1 MKDLRQLVR
10 RSGLLASGK
19 RRRRVLDSRRAD
31 AMNRR
36 LRSET
41 LEKRNLLAGGI
52 LASQNFNPYDVNDD
66 GMISVRDALG
76 VVNFLAR
83 GQGAEGEQGGLTSSS
98 NGAPNF
104 HYDVNGDSE
113 ITASDALGV
122 INALA
127 RAEGA
132 PSVTPIELTLSED
145 DSPTVFNLLQGQAAM
160 SGTLSGVLLKEITIE
175 GDINVVTNDA
185 LFLLN
190 GYNPGAP
197 LPQTLTAT
205 QSPSGF
211 PQVLGQVLPEVF
223 SELNDGESSTVKIV
237 YDVVESSGDSSE
249 NTATIVIEG
258 VTDKEVE
265 YLLTVRDLDDKEIA
279 PVNGVVSVGVDQEVY
294 LQVAYEDL
302 RSASLGT
309 DIGAFQLITNLTFD
323 NASLITPVL
332 YESQKVELKGSF
344 RPSTN
349 GVRFSIPDPAPVQ
362 NPGPLVYEKL
372 AGQLEGKN
380 LAALLTEA
388 LEQFGYDSSQYRM
401 DEDGNAQRVT
411 FIGLGNQDVPDIT
424 FDVLDSNGNPDT
436 GGFVS
441 GEVTVTPA
449 LLPDGSPNSDA
460 VPYSIDFRS
469 NSFDSSPDGF
479 GEAFYKILLSGDGG
493 SYDPNAGGENQGG
506 FIAVGGLGG
515 IPGQGGGIP
524 ELGEFGEPFDSFS
537 LKVKVNAPEVDVM
550 ASIEAASTENEFL
563 LLYGYDNQRIADNV
577 LAETVEGGLGQEL
590 GNANNGVATL
600 TLSTKTPNELPI
612 VTEEVAATFIET
624 DPEGSVDLL
633 QFASDPDGDDADLSV
648 AGLTLETGNGSG
660 ITQNGNTLTVNP
672 SSYRFLNDNETAV
685 VVYNYDVV
693 DVRGGTVAQ
702 KATITITGVT
712 DPNLRPSIEL
722 DQSFTIAENTTAP
735 TPVGTVV
742 ASDPDEG
749 DTLTFSIVSGNTGDA
764 FEIDSSTGELRVKT
778 NSAIDFEVNPKFD
791 LGIQVAD
798 NGGLTDTQTVT
809 VNLTDVNEVPVINDQ
824 SFSVNETAPQGTVF
838 GTIAATDPEGAG
850 LTFTVTAGDNG
861 DIISVSETGELSVAT
876 DQLIPETQVVFTVQV
891 SDGTNAASADITV
904 NVTDVP
910 QPPTVNDQT
919 FDVDENSPVDTVVG
933 KVVANDPDGDPLTY
947 VITDG
952 NAAGKFGIDANTG
965 DITVAGSLDFETEST
980 YVLTVRVSD
989 PGDLN
994 ATAIITINVNNL
1006 NEAPTVENQVFS
1018 VAENV
1023 ESGTLVGTIQA
1034 NDPDGTSLTYT
1045 ATGGSG
1051 LGVFNVDS
1059 ASGEVI
1065 TVGSLDFEAT
1075 SQYALNVTVS
1085 DGSLSDTAV
1094 ITINVTNVNE
1104 TPIAGDPIEVS
1115 FSEQDDPG
1123 TVDLLTGSSDPDGGD
1138 VLTVADLNV
1147 VSGNAGGITQDGNSL
1162 LVDPSF
1168 YGFLLNN
1175 QTETVVYS
1183 FLIKDAAGASV
1194 AQSAT
1199 IRITGFNDPPN
1210 ARDDNRTAVVDQVVT
1225 INVLENDDP
1234 GDGESG
1240 SDSISLVSA
1249 TLTSDPSN
1257 VISFDVNLAAGE
1269 VTITP
1274 ALDFEGDVT
1283 FEYVIQ
1289 DEGEKTATANG
1300 KVTYR
1305 RFEPSTISGLV
1316 FEDHLENGIDVVL
1329 NGADEIRNG
1338 VKDIDEVGFAGLVV
1352 ELYSAA
1358 DANVLGEEVRMSTM
1372 TDVTGAYQFD
1382 SLPPGEFELTLV
1394 DPPGVDL
1401 IGDDD
1406 KVVTFR
1412 GSMEGVLKLS
1422 SAQEIVREVS
1432 IEDPLGGETI
1442 TGIDWH
1448 IVDKGAAFDTNNLL
1462 SSNYDNLDENDNP
1475 KGVFALLDKDGNQVF
1490 VGVTGGFAGV
1500 GMVKVTYDKANDEA
1514 LLEVLNE
1521 VGTQTR
1527 VLADDEFELTEG
1539 DKIQVFG
1546 GLDDLF
1552 ADSEDGGG
1560 GLLSSS

>member
-19 RRRRVLDSRRAD
+19 RRRRALDSRRAD

-132 PSVTPIELTLSED
+132 PSVTPIELELTED

-160 SGTLSGVLLKEITIE
+160 SGTLSGVLLKEITID

-185 LFLLN
+185 LFFLN

-197 LPQTLTAT
+197 LPQTLTADE
-205 QSPSGF
+205 SSSGF
-211 PQVLGQVLPEVF
+211 PQVRGQVLPEVF
-223 SELNDGESSTVKIV
+223 SELNDGESSTITIV

-332 YESQKVELKGSF
+332 YESQKVELTGSF
-344 RPSTN
+344 SSSRN
-349 GVRFSIPDPAPVQ
+349 GVRFSIPDPAPVE
-362 NPGPLVYEKL
+362 NPGPQVYEKL

-380 LAALLTEA
+380 LAALLAEA
-388 LEQFGYDSSQYRM
+388 LELFGYDPSQYRM
-401 DEDGNAQRVT
+401 DGDGNAQRVT
-411 FIGLGNQDVPDIT
+411 FIGLGNQNVPDIT
-424 FDVLDSNGNPDT
+424 FDVLDSSGNPDE

-550 ASIEAASTENEFL
+550 ASIEAASAENEFL

-612 VTEEVAATFIET
+612 VTEEVAATFVET

-633 QFASDPDGDDADLSV
+633 QFASDPDGDDAGLSV
-648 AGLTLETGNGSG
+648 AGLTLESGNGSG
-660 ITQNGNTLTVNP
+660 ITQNGNTLTVDP
-672 SSYRFLNDNETAV
+672 SSYRFLNDNETEV

-722 DQSFTIAENTTAP
+722 DQSFTIPENTTAP

-749 DTLTFSIVSGNTGDA
+749 DTLTFSIVSGNNGDA
-764 FEIDSSTGELRVKT
+764 FEIDSLTGELRVKT

-809 VNLTDVNEVPVINDQ
+809 VNLTDINEAPVINDQ

-838 GTIAATDPEGAG
+838 GMIAATDPEGAG

-861 DIISVSETGELSVAT
+861 EIISVSDTGELSVAT
-876 DQLIPETQVVFTVQV
+876 DQLVPETQVVFTVQV
-891 SDGTNAASADITV
+891 SDGTNAASAVITV

-965 DITVAGSLDFETEST
+965 DITVAGSLDFETEQT
-980 YVLTVRVSD
+980 YLLTVRVSD
-989 PGDLN
+989 PGNLN
-994 ATAIITINVNNL
+994 ATATITINVNDL
-1006 NEAPTVENQVFS
+1006 NEAPTVEDQVFS

-1023 ESGTLVGTIQA
+1023 PSGTVVGTIEA
-1034 NDPDGTSLTYT
+1034 TDTDPDGTSLTYT
-1045 ATGGSG
+1045 VTGGSG
-1051 LGVFNVDS
+1051 DGVFSVDS
-1059 ASGEVI
+1059 ESGQVT
-1065 TVGSLDFEAT
+1065 TVGSLDFEMT
-1075 SQYALNVTVS
+1075 NQYGLDITVS
-1085 DGSLSDTAV
+1085 DGELSDTAL

-1104 TPIAGDPIEVS
+1104 APIAGDPIEAT
-1115 FSEQDDPG
+1115 FNEQDTPG
-1123 TVDLLTGSSDPDGGD
+1123 LVNLLAGSSDPDGD
-1138 VLTVADLNV
+1138 DLSVAELNV
-1147 VSGNAGGITQDGNSL
+1147 VNGNAGGITQVGNSL
-1162 LVDPSF
+1162 QVDPTF
-1168 YGFLLNN
+1168 YGYLLDGEI
-1175 QTETVVYS
+1175 ETVNYS
-1183 FLIKDAAGASV
+1183 FLIKDPAGLSV
-1194 AQSAT
+1194 AQTAT
-1199 IRITGFNDPPN
+1199 IMIIGFNAPPN
-1210 ARDDNRTAVVDQVVT
+1210 AGDINRNAVVDQVVV
-1225 INVLENDDP
+1225 INVLENNDA
-1234 GDGESG
+1234 GDGEG
-1240 SDSISLVSA
+1240 DTDSISLQSA
-1249 TLTSDPSN
+1249 ELTSASEN
-1257 VISFDVNLAAGE
+1257 VEDFSFNPATGEVAITPASDFEGE
-1269 VTITP
+1269 VTFTYTIV
-1274 ALDFEGDVT
+1274 DQQG
-1283 FEYVIQ
+1283 
-1289 DEGEKTATANG
+1289 KTASASGRVN
-1300 KVTYR
+1300 YL
-1305 RFEPSTISGLV
+1305 RFVPSTISGLV
-1316 FEDHLENGIDVVL
+1316 FEDHLENGIDVAM
-1329 NGADEIRNG
+1329 NGAEEIRNG

-1352 ELYSAA
+1352 ELFSAA
-1358 DANVLGEEVRMSTM
+1358 SENVTGEEIRMTTQ
-1372 TDVTGAYQFD
+1372 TDITGAYGFD
-1382 SLPPGEFELTLV
+1382 SLPPGNFHLKLV

-1406 KVVTFR
+1406 HVVMSR
-1412 GSMEGVLKLS
+1412 ENEGGVLKVTQI
-1422 SAQEIVREVS
+1422 AQSVKIGG
-1432 IEDPLGGETI
+1432 PLGGQDI
-1442 TGIDWH
+1442 VGIDWH
-1448 IVDKGAAFDTNNLL
+1448 VVSKGRALDTNNLL
-1462 SSNYDNLDENDNP
+1462 SSNYDNLDENGNP
-1475 KGVFALLDKDGNQVF
+1475 RGAFALLDIDGKQVF

-1500 GMVKVTYDKANDEA
+1500 DMVTVTYDKANDEA
-1514 LLEVLNE
+1514 LLEILDEGQV
-1521 VGTQTR
+1521 QQR
-1527 VLADDEFELTEG
+1527 ILAQDEYELSEG
-1539 DKIQVFG
+1539 DKIQIFG

-1552 ADSEDGGG
+1552 PGSDDDDGS
-1560 GLLSSS
+1560 LLSSS